1 MITDARHGSLP
12 GVVPDALLEEV
23 ARRFALLG
31 DPTRL
36 RLLRALHEAGETPAG
51 ELAARAG
58 VGRENA
64 SKHLARL
71 AEAGLVTRRRQGA
84 TVLYRIA
91 DQSLLQMCELVCG
104 SVRERAAALAG
115 ER

>member
-1 MITDARHGSLP
+1 M
-12 GVVPDALLEEV
+12 VPDTLLEEV

-36 RLLRALHEAGETPAG
+36 RLLRTLHEAGEIPAG

-64 SKHLARL
+64 SKHLTRL
-71 AEAGLVTRRRQGA
+71 AEAGLVGRRRQGA
-84 TVLYRIA
+84 MVLYRIV
-91 DQSLLQMCELVCG
+91 DESLLQMCELVCG
-104 SVRERAAALAG
+104 SVRERAAALTR
-115 ER
+115 E